1 MVLVVILMSA
11 LFFHKLEN
19 SGEMMGSFL
28 YQPDRENTLGFSSFL
43 VSGIKNSWRTKK
55 LGEEKTL
62 PFKSI
67 NAPILSRRLLKLGLP
82 FSPRSSA
89 SAF

>member
-43 VSGIKNSWRTKK
+43 VLGIKNSRRTKK
-55 LGEEKTL
+55 LGQEITL
-62 PFKSI
+62 PS
-67 NAPILSRRLLKLGLP
+67 NL
-82 FSPRSSA
+82 
-89 SAF
+89 